1 MPTASPRSPGARR
14 PESREQER
22 GKVRVGGRRCQR
34 VCWRLR
40 EGRGRGVARSKPKS
54 RRVRRELS
62 WGYPLQ
68 GGVPQT
74 LLWVGW
80 GLHSQCLTFF
90 LSGCNGE
97 RTESEV
103 GSPPQL
109 LSVRLSVCLWWISV
123 SREVWWDPK
132 SFPSPSRPPA
142 IFRGPVWF
150 GWGPTKM
157 WDLLI
162 KDSKQLVVG
171 GFW

>member
-1 MPTASPRSPGARR
+1 MGLPVAGGSPTNAAM
-14 PESREQER
+14 
-22 GKVRVGGRRCQR
+22 GG
-34 VCWRLR
+34 
-40 EGRGRGVARSKPKS
+40 
-54 RRVRRELS
+54 
-62 WGYPLQ
+62 
-68 GGVPQT
+68 
-74 LLWVGW
+74 WVGW

>member
-1 MPTASPRSPGARR
+1 M
-14 PESREQER
+14 
-22 GKVRVGGRRCQR
+22 
-34 VCWRLR
+34 
-40 EGRGRGVARSKPKS
+40 
-54 RRVRRELS
+54 
-62 WGYPLQ
+62 
-68 GGVPQT
+68 
-74 LLWVGW
+74 
-80 GLHSQCLTFF
+80 
-90 LSGCNGE
+90 
-97 RTESEV
+97 

>member
-1 MPTASPRSPGARR
+1 M
-14 PESREQER
+14 PESVLEA
-22 GKVRVGGRRCQR
+22 
-34 VCWRLR
+34 
-40 EGRGRGVARSKPKS
+40 EGRKRARSCQ
-54 RRVRRELS
+54 E
-62 WGYPLQ
+62 
-68 GGVPQT
+68 QT
-74 LLWVGW
+74 KVKE